1 MNIMLASVLERTKE
15 IGVRRAVGAS
25 RTDVLG
31 QFLFEAVC
39 LSIVGGLLG
48 IGLGYALT
56 KAITFYAEWR
66 TVVSVP
72 AIFLA
77 FSVSALVGI
86 GFGYYPA
93 RKAAIQNPI
102 ESLRYE

>member
-1 MNIMLASVLERTKE
+1 S
-15 IGVRRAVGAS
+15 
-25 RTDVLG
+25 DVLG
-31 QFLFEAVC
+31 QFLFEAIF
-39 LSIVGGLLG
+39 LSVVGGALG
-48 IGLGYALT
+48 IFLGFSLT
-56 KAITFYAEWR
+56 KAITLYAGWR

-72 AIFLA
+72 AVFLA
-77 FSVSALVGI
+77 FTVSGLVGV